1 MHFLKQNF
9 STTKTPLFI
18 FFMVVFSI
26 VYDIDFWKNKF
37 GLDTARHA
45 VRRFQGT
52 DKSLKN
58 DIQNNNTNTVKPNMH
73 QRLTVPLLFVGT
85 VATKYSCCFIL
96 CLVNLIRGE
105 VFLYCLMQKHLLFSL
120 FFFAVWQG
128 SLSHETLTWENK
140 LTHYLKKDF
149 CDTITIINKRSVMLI
164 SLWINPV
171 VCLILLIDVDVVLWL
186 GLILLS
192 PPSLA

>member
-9 STTKTPLFI
+9 STTKTPLLI

-140 LTHYLKKDF
+140 HTISNIFLRHNNNILSTKEVWCWLSLNKSCCLLYCLLMLYL
-149 CDTITIINKRSVMLI
+149 V
-164 SLWINPV
+164 
-171 VCLILLIDVDVVLWL
+171 
-186 GLILLS
+186 
-192 PPSLA
+192 